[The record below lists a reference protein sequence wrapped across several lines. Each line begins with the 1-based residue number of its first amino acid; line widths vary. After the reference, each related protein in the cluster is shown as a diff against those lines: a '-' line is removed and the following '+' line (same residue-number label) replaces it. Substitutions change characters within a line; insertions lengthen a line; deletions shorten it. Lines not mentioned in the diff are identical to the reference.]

1 MFKLHHRRF
10 PLILSNYQPAQ
21 PKNIQHITN
30 EKPKLTMPTKHHTE
44 APINSTDAM
53 FDGIVTHERKIG
65 LMIDLGSFEDP
76 RIKPIVGSTIL
87 HGSDEYSTAM
97 ERRLARLL
105 NNHPGK
111 ERLHWESGSLA
122 MGLRTTETGTKN
134 VRYVD
139 ISVPITEDQA
149 CDCGC
154 GEPDY
159 ECLMSRKS
167 LNVIYVF
174 DLEPTTLT
182 QQNSYHSEERLGRV
196 ILNHELSSE
205 DAFACLRAHWKA
217 MQTDWTWR
225 GQNDLDLGALWLQIL
240 AVLILIVFET
250 IQFHQERRGLRDRA
264 AAAQAARLARRMA
277 RRAVLLPALTD
288 RELIDRVLIWR
299 SRIPLSSPPSDDA
312 VVAAVAMEAFEF
324 PSYP

>member
-1 MFKLHHRRF
+1 
-10 PLILSNYQPAQ
+10 
-21 PKNIQHITN
+21 
-30 EKPKLTMPTKHHTE
+30 MPTEHHTE

-53 FDGIVTHERKIG
+53 FDGIVTQERKIG

-97 ERRLARLL
+97 ERRLSRIL

-134 VRYVD
+134 VRYVEM
-139 ISVPITEDQA
+139 SVPITGDQT

-159 ECLMSRKS
+159 ECLTCRKTLS
-167 LNVIYVF
+167 VLYVF
-174 DLEPTTLT
+174 DLEPTALA
-182 QQNSYHSEERLGRV
+182 QQSSYRSEERRGRV

-205 DAFACLRAHWKA
+205 DAFACLRAHWKT

-225 GQNDLDLGALWLQIL
+225 SQNDLDLGALWLRIL
-240 AVLILIVFET
+240 AALILIVFET
-250 IQFHQERRGLRDRA
+250 IQFHQERRRLRAR
-264 AAAQAARLARRMA
+264 AARLARRLA
-277 RRAVLLPALTD
+277 RRLVLLPALTD
-288 RELIDRVLIWR
+288 RELLDRVLSWR
-299 SRIPLSSPPSDDA
+299 SCIPLSSPPADDA
-312 VVAAVAMEAFEF
+312 VVAAEAMEAFDS
-324 PSYP
+324 PSYPCINGYYPGSCDVCDDEC